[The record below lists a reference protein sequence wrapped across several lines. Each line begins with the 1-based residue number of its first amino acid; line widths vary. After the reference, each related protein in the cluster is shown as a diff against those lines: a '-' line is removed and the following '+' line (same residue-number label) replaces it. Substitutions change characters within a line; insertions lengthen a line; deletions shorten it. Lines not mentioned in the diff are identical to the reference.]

1 MERKTG
7 LRQVMPPCCH
17 PAATRQSSTGLVLRP
32 RCLAQTNVYAT
43 VLPTR
48 HLEDIHVAK
57 LYCTSS
63 FKRNRFAQ
71 CQFAGTARVSA
82 SQRGMR
88 GQLTTA
94 ATRPLSGF
102 SVPLL
107 P

>member
-32 RCLAQTNVYAT
+32 RCVAQTNVYAT

-48 HLEDIHVAK
+48 DLEDIHVAK

-63 FKRNRFAQ
+63 FKRNRFVQREMASKSPCF
-71 CQFAGTARVSA
+71 CQS
-82 SQRGMR
+82 
-88 GQLTTA
+88 
-94 ATRPLSGF
+94 TR
-102 SVPLL
+102 
-107 P
+107 